1 MNEIFINLSQKD
13 QELINKFM
21 ENLNKKISLTRKE
34 TKEFQNDFVKMINF
48 YLSKGKKIDVARSF
62 RCAKTPG
69 LFVVEYRYPNPE

>member
-34 TKEFQNDFVKMINF
+34 TKENDN
-48 YLSKGKKIDVARSF
+48 
-62 RCAKTPG
+62 
-69 LFVVEYRYPNPE
+69 NNN